1 MRESFS
7 LCAGDLEAGNI
18 MEVYTNLRRGEKG
31 AWLSIGA
38 YIFLSALK
46 LIFGF
51 AGSSEALKADG
62 LNNLT
67 DIIASV
73 AVLVGLRI
81 SQKPPDENHHYG
93 HLRAETVASLLASFI
108 MAVIG
113 LQVLLG
119 AGRNLFSPADQT
131 EPSLYTAGIAFFSA
145 VVMYAVYRYNLKL
158 SKEIRSSAV
167 GAAAY
172 DNRSDAIVSAGAG
185 VGILGAILGAPVID
199 VITAFIVGL
208 IILKTAL
215 DIFKESVLTLTDAF
229 NEDEVETLS
238 AIIRKV
244 PGVRKLSDFK
254 GRNHGNVMFV
264 DLTIEVDPLLNVTES
279 HWITEE
285 IERKIRKTK
294 SNCVV
299 LVHIEPD
306 YSDYGGSTVDQE
318 PEV

>member
-1 MRESFS
+1 
-7 LCAGDLEAGNI
+7 
-18 MEVYTNLRRGEKG
+18 MELYTNLRRGEKG

-38 YIFLSALK
+38 YIFLTAIK
-46 LIFGF
+46 LSFGF

-81 SQKPPDENHHYG
+81 SQKPPDDNHHYG

-119 AGRNLFSPADQT
+119 AGSNLFNPAEQV
-131 EPSLYTAGIAFFSA
+131 EPSFYTAGIAFFSA
-145 VVMYAVYRYNLKL
+145 IIMYAVYRYNLNL
-158 SKEIRSSAV
+158 SKEINSSAV
-167 GAAAY
+167 KAAAY
-172 DNRSDAIVSAGAG
+172 DNRSDAIVSIGAG
-185 VGILGAILGAPVID
+185 IGILGAILGAPIID
-199 VITAFIVGL
+199 VVTAFIVGL

-215 DIFKESVLTLTDAF
+215 DIFKESVMTLTDAF
-229 NEDEVETLS
+229 NEEEVETLS

-254 GRNHGNVMFV
+254 GRHHGNVMFV
-264 DLTIEVDPLLNVTES
+264 DLTIEVDPMLNVTQS

-285 IERKIRKTK
+285 IERKVKK
-294 SNCVV
+294 SKPNCVV

-306 YSDYGGSTVDQE
+306 YSDNVDITQE
-318 PEV
+318 ED

>member
-1 MRESFS
+1 
-7 LCAGDLEAGNI
+7 
-18 MEVYTNLRRGEKG
+18 MELYTNLRRGEKG

-119 AGRNLFSPADQT
+119 AGRNLFSSAYQA

-158 SKEIRSSAV
+158 SKEINSSAV

-185 VGILGAILGAPVID
+185 IGILGAILGAPIID

-264 DLTIEVDPLLNVTES
+264 DLTIEVNPLLNVTES

-285 IERKIRKTK
+285 IERKVRKTK
-294 SNCVV
+294 PNCVV

-306 YSDYGGSTVDQE
+306 YSEYDDSVQDE
-318 PEV
+318 E

>member
-1 MRESFS
+1 
-7 LCAGDLEAGNI
+7 
-18 MEVYTNLRRGEKG
+18 MELYTNLRRGERG
-31 AWLSIGA
+31 AMLSIGA
-38 YIFLSALK
+38 YIFLSVLK
-46 LIFGF
+46 LTFGF

-67 DIIASV
+67 DIVASV

-113 LQVLLG
+113 LQVLLS
-119 AGRNLFSPADQT
+119 AARNFFTPAEQAT
-131 EPSLYTAGIAFFSA
+131 PSLYTAGIAFFSA
-145 VVMYAVYRYNLKL
+145 IIMYAVYRYNLKL
-158 SKEIRSSAV
+158 SKEIGSTAV
-167 GAAAY
+167 KAAAY
-172 DNRSDAIVSAGAG
+172 DNRSDAYVSIGAG
-185 VGILGAILGAPVID
+185 IGILGAVLGAPIID
-199 VITAFIVGL
+199 VLTAFIVGL

-215 DIFKESVLTLTDAF
+215 DIFKESVMTLTDAF

-238 AIIRKV
+238 VIIRKV

-254 GRNHGNVMFV
+254 GRHHGNVMFV
-264 DLTIEVDPLLNVTES
+264 DLTIEVDPLLNVMES

-285 IERKIRKTK
+285 IEKKVKKTK
-294 SNCVV
+294 PNCVV

-306 YSDYGGSTVDQE
+306 YSEYPYSVEEED
-318 PEV
+318 